1 MADSKKC
8 INLVSQKEININLN
22 ICKVMIITFNEL
34 RRIKDK
40 LPSGSSQRIADELGI
55 DVETVRNYFGG
66 KHLDAKAGAGIHI
79 EQGPDGGVV
88 TLDDTT
94 IFDAAMRILNEQKE
108 E

>member
-1 MADSKKC
+1 M
-8 INLVSQKEININLN
+8 V
-22 ICKVMIITFNEL
+22 ITFNEL

-55 DVETVRNYFGG
+55 DVDTVRNYFGG
-66 KHLDAKAGAGIHI
+66 KHYEDKGNVGIHV

-94 IFDAAMRILNEQKE
+94 ILDAAMRILNQQ
-108 E
+108 

>member
-1 MADSKKC
+1 M
-8 INLVSQKEININLN
+8 V
-22 ICKVMIITFNEL
+22 ITFNEL

-55 DVETVRNYFGG
+55 DVDTVRNYFGG
-66 KHLDAKAGAGIHI
+66 KHYDAKGNVGIHV

-94 IFDAAMRILNEQKE
+94 ILDAAARQI
-108 E
+108 

>member
-1 MADSKKC
+1 
-8 INLVSQKEININLN
+8 
-22 ICKVMIITFNEL
+22 MIITFNEL

-94 IFDAAMRILNEQKE
+94 IFHGFCPDIGADPTTSSTGRICRYNRKAHAWPWAPAAAA
-108 E
+108 